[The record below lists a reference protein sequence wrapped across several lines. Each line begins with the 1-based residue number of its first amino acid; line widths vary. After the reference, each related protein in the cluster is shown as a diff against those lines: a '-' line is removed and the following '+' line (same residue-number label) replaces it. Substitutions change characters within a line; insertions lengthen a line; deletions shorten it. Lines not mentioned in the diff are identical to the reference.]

1 MRTPLG
7 SDNPVYVEAAENMR
21 RACESAE
28 ADGDGRSTTARQA
41 GLMASLMST
50 AREGAACREQ
60 LRRRKDEK
68 SRRPPAVR
76 LDNDEDDGDNFV
88 VELDRS
94 TFTNETDYPVAAD
107 RSRSACDDDAATA
120 AATANFAAEAGP
132 RTFRRQQAS
141 SADLSRAWPEPGVS
155 HCLKLPSTPLP
166 RTRKYT

>member
-1 MRTPLG
+1 
-7 SDNPVYVEAAENMR
+7 MR

-88 VELDRS
+88 IELDRS